1 MDRALFAAATGMAAQ
16 QQNLDTIAN
25 NLANADVVGFKGS
38 SDEFAALAA
47 PGQPGTGTVRTAVRP
62 VFTQGKLERSNGPF
76 DVAIDGEGFF
86 VVTSGSQRAYT
97 RDGSCSRAADGAL
110 QTAQG
115 LCLAGVRITA
125 DARSATLAEN
135 GDLTVVTAAGKRT
148 IAHIRLADFAAPERL
163 RSADGALFMA
173 TSDSGSPHLIRPGA
187 ANGPKLRFG
196 MLEQSNVSIVESMMQ
211 ILTAQRAYEANAKG
225 IQAADEML
233 RIVRI
238 ANNLQRG

>member
-38 SDEFAALAA
+38 EDEFTALAA
-47 PGQPGTGTVRTAVRP
+47 PGESGAGTVRTGEHPLFKA
-62 VFTQGKLERSNGPF
+62 GKLERSNGPF

-86 VVTSGSQRAYT
+86 LVTDGARRAFT
-97 RDGSCSRAADGAL
+97 RAGEFSRAADGTL
-110 QTAQG
+110 RNGQG
-115 LCLAGVRITA
+115 WRLAGVHIQA
-125 DARSATLAEN
+125 DAVTASVAQDGAI
-135 GDLTVVTAAGKRT
+135 TVTTAAGSR
-148 IAHIRLADFAAPERL
+148 IVAHLQLAQFPAPEKL
-163 RSADGALFMA
+163 QSADGALFA
-173 TSDSGSPHLIRPGA
+173 QTRESGAPRWITPGGEG
-187 ANGPKLRFG
+187 GPTLRFG

-233 RIVRI
+233 RI

>member
-38 SDEFAALAA
+38 QDEFAALAA
-47 PGQPGTGTVRTAVRP
+47 PGEPGAGTVRTGEHAL
-62 VFTQGKLERSNGPF
+62 FKAGKLERSNGPF

-86 VVTSGSQRAYT
+86 VVTDGHRRAYT
-97 RDGSCSRAADGAL
+97 RAGEFSRAADGTL
-110 QTAQG
+110 RNAQG
-115 LCLAGVRITA
+115 WHLAGVRIPA
-125 DARSATLAEN
+125 DALRATVAEDGTVTMTTASGVHADRAPPTRAICRRPRSCRAL
-135 GDLTVVTAAGKRT
+135 
-148 IAHIRLADFAAPERL
+148 
-163 RSADGALFMA
+163 DGALFA
-173 TSDSGSPHLIRPGA
+173 QTSRIGLAALGSRPA
-187 ANGPKLRFG
+187 ARTAPNLRFG

-233 RIVRI
+233 RI